1 MGEIYV
7 KWEKREEKTFL
18 SLVVPFGM
26 EAEVTLPEGKRTLP
40 CGTYAFEVS

>member
-7 KWEKREEKTFL
+7 KWEKREERIYL

-26 EAEVTLPEGKRTLP
+26 TAEVKLPDGIRDLRA
-40 CGTYAFEVS
+40 GTYSFEF